1 MKILILIKE
10 LTIKCFFAIEG
21 FLFEGQLTVDPEPP
35 RPTWMVAQNV
45 LAALASEQE
54 RRGAN
59 LGQTSETGLPQMEEL
74 LTPEMQELM
83 ERVNGVSD
91 FGPELEEVIQA
102 SLQVSSFF
110 VYK

>member
-74 LTPEMQELM
+74 M